1 MAKKKTTV
9 RRVPRSVTPRT
20 FGDGRPAVPETA
32 TAEAVRTNGRPENG
46 SATVAAPVRRPGFS
60 RLNEPRVQLPLAQE
74 YHYVPAD
81 LRRLAILAV
90 STFAILIILGLVI
103 R

>member
-20 FGDGRPAVPETA
+20 FGDGVPPAAGLPV
-32 TAEAVRTNGRPENG
+32 AEAVRANGRPEG
-46 SATVAAPVRRPGFS
+46 AASTASPAIRRTVLARQ
-60 RLNEPRVQLPLAQE
+60 NEARVQRPLSAE

-90 STFAILIILGLVI
+90 STFAVLIILGLVI